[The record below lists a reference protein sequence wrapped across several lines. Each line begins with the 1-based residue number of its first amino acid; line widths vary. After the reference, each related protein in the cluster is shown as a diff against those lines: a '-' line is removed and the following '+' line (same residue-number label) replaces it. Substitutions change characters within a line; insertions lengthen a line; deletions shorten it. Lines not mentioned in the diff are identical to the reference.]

1 MNTEEEFYLHPENMK
16 GNLCDFALFLSVMR
30 YKEAYEC
37 LLSIILDEPDFT
49 LTEVRVEEVIL
60 NRKGMRAIRLDAW
73 ALDSRNRQFNT
84 EMQNDSTQDDE
95 RRRARFYQSLMDS
108 PILKSGKQTR
118 YKQLPDT
125 VIVFITEQDIFGY
138 DRAMYTFTEQ
148 SKEETGLA
156 LEDGTTKIFLNMS
169 SRNGRPELVSLLQY
183 LKDSRLDNP
192 NITVSDPRL
201 IRLDEIFNE
210 VRQSEEWEEG
220 KMTIMEYAKNI
231 GIQQGIEQGM
241 ARGVEQGISV
251 FIATLQEWQKTME
264 ETRDL
269 IMEKF
274 SLNSEEADTYIS
286 KYWK

>member
-1 MNTEEEFYLHPENMK
+1 MNTEEFNLHPEEVK

-49 LTEVRVEEVIL
+49 LTEVRVEEVIM
-60 NRKGMRAIRLDAW
+60 NQKGMRAIRLDAW

-118 YKQLPDT
+118 YRQLPDT

-138 DRAMYTFTEQ
+138 DRAMYTFTER
-148 SKEETGLA
+148 SKEEPDLPLG
-156 LEDGTTKIFLNMS
+156 DGTEKIFLNMS

-210 VRQSEEWEEG
+210 VRQSEEWEEC

-231 GIQQGIEQGM
+231 GIQQG
-241 ARGVEQGISV
+241 VEQGISV
-251 FIATLQEWQKTME
+251 FIETFQELKKTTE
-264 ETRDL
+264 ETHAV

-274 SLNSEEADTYIS
+274 ALSREDADTYIE

>member
-1 MNTEEEFYLHPENMK
+1 MTERNSMNTEEFNLHPEEVK

-49 LTEVRVEEVIL
+49 LTEVRVEEVIM
-60 NRKGMRAIRLDAW
+60 NQKGMRAIRLDAW

-118 YKQLPDT
+118 YRQLPDT

-138 DRAMYTFTEQ
+138 DRAMYTFTER
-148 SKEETGLA
+148 SKEEPDLPLG
-156 LEDGTTKIFLNMS
+156 DGTEKIFLNMS

-210 VRQSEEWEEG
+210 VRQSEEWEEC

-231 GIQQGIEQGM
+231 GIQQG
-241 ARGVEQGISV
+241 VEQGISV
-251 FIATLQEWQKTME
+251 FIETFQELKKTTE
-264 ETRDL
+264 ETHAV

-274 SLNSEEADTYIS
+274 ALSREDADTYIE